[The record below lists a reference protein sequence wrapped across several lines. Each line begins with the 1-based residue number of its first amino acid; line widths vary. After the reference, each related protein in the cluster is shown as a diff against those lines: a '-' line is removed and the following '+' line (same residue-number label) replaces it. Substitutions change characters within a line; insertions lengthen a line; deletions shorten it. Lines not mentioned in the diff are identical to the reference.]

1 MDGSGSELR
10 AFFNMI
16 DISKQLAGLL
26 AIGPQSAHVAQVRF
40 ASAVRSR
47 IDYGFNKYYNKTE
60 LIDVIDKTH
69 VINGTTNIDRALE
82 LAVEVFQNQ
91 TYGARSRKRLFFLS
105 YPISIS
111 SRSFA
116 S

>member
-26 AIGPQSAHVAQVRF
+26 AIGPQDAHVAQVRF
-40 ASAVRSR
+40 ASSVRSR
-47 IDYGFNKYYNKTE
+47 IDYGFNKYYNKTV

-82 LAVEVFQNQ
+82 LAIEVFENQ
-91 TYGARSRKRLFFLS
+91 TFGARARKKKQQ
-105 YPISIS
+105 
-111 SRSFA
+111 
-116 S
+116 